1 MSIPQTLIP
10 ALVED
15 ARCAGV
21 DPELFFPSKGDS
33 TVPESQWEAP
43 RRICKA
49 CPVQAAC
56 LTAAL
61 EEEHGGGLSAR
72 FGMRGGL
79 SPRQRALIQAPSTT
93 KRGQPAECGTTAGY
107 RRHRAL
113 GTQKCRPCL
122 DAWAEYMRRREASDT
137 HRPSRAQERAAAARD
152 LANFEA
158 ALDNGDTP
166 DVAASKAGHRTL
178 LAVSAL
184 ARRQG
189 RPDLASIA
197 DKWRRAHAKEA
208 S

>member
-1 MSIPQTLIP
+1 MIPQTLIP
-10 ALVED
+10 TFVED

-43 RRICKA
+43 RRICKD

-93 KRGQPAECGTTAGY
+93 KRGRPAECGTTAGY

-122 DAWAEYMRRREASDT
+122 DAWAEYERRRIGAET
-137 HRPSRAQERAAAARD
+137 HRERRTRERSAAATD
-152 LANFEA
+152 LASFEA
-158 ALDNGDTP
+158 ALNGGDTP
-166 DVAASKAGHRTL
+166 DVAASKAGRRTL
-178 LAVSAL
+178 PAVSAL

-197 DKWRRAHAKEA
+197 DKWRRARAKGT